1 MVTTRNGKRT
11 AAEAPAAAADTKK
24 QKLPVRAKEGKTA
37 AGKKDET
44 SRSSSSSLASSK
56 KRSSFVV
63 ELKSAAAM
71 ATGAQDVKEKQVI
84 TGAEQPAPR
93 TDDEEI
99 GDSDASPESV
109 GDDAHKAAEAKTA
122 LVAEGGDGDDESDS
136 DAAPEAVSTSKAAVQ
151 AKKSAQAANKAIA
164 EQQANQKR
172 KRQERNARLQEQAAA
187 RKAQED
193 AAPAEKS
200 SEEEEEEEEEGEEK
214 AETPARE
221 ATTTTGRRKRLDL
234 PLELPAEFL
243 ETDSEEDGESE
254 DGAGDRK
261 PRKARKLETAEAQ
274 LLREARAPRDE
285 VVGTT
290 VFRTVKKEDERL
302 APKAQKYSVNAKKA
316 LLTRVGYHCAI
327 VATQPTVR
335 MLAETGKR
343 VAFRTASADDCDLAA
358 GSGPRPQE
366 AGFGDGLD
374 FGSRFFFAKLTV
386 MASLVEKSP
395 AAAAAGSADAHDESR
410 ETSRDG
416 TWIRFMTAIRWYSKD
431 MPSEEKKL
439 VLRLDLLILVF
450 GCLSASSQ
458 STSTSP
464 PSPTSTSGNELN
476 YVTIVFWSSY
486 CTSMIPA
493 CYYLTRHPINV
504 ILPILEIGWGLSIF
518 GLAWARNVQT
528 VYAMRFLTGLFES
541 SSFTGIIYVI
551 GSWYEPAEIGRRVAL
566 FYVAAP
572 LGTMFAG
579 YLQAAAYA
587 NLHRVHGLAG
597 WRWLFIVDAIVTIPI
612 ALVGF
617 FVFPD
622 VPARSRPRL
631 LPPRLYALAR
641 DRLRGLTASP
651 QLKVSRDNL
660 RARVPPLALPSG
672 SPFSL
677 YLKAFPTTYSV
688 TRINTLPTVVT
699 AISVVSAFA
708 AGAVAD
714 RTGWFAGLSVAA
726 TGGRLAAFM
735 LNGFEGAIP
744 SLTMAW
750 ATITMAGDAEE
761 RAIVTASMNA
771 IGQAIVAWAQL
782 LQFPAVEAPYFRR
795 GFRSVVAT
803 MVVQFFITG
812 AIWFLVRRDRRKL
825 EVTREDTGE
834 PIQEVK
840 QGV

>member
-11 AAEAPAAAADTKK
+11 AAEASAAAATTKK

-37 AGKKDET
+37 ASKKDET
-44 SRSSSSSLASSK
+44 SRSSSSK
-56 KRSSFVV
+56 KRASFVV
-63 ELKSAAAM
+63 ELKSEAGTAA
-71 ATGAQDVKEKQVI
+71 GVQDVKEKQII

-93 TDDEEI
+93 TDADEI
-99 GDSDASPESV
+99 GDSDASPESI
-109 GDDAHKAAEAKTA
+109 GDEAHEAAEQLAAESKTA
-122 LVAEGGDGDDESDS
+122 LVAEGGDDDDSDS

-193 AAPAEKS
+193 VTPAKKS
-200 SEEEEEEEEEGEEK
+200 SNEEEEESEEK
-214 AETPARE
+214 TETAARE
-221 ATTTTGRRKRLDL
+221 ATTTGRRKRLDL
-234 PLELPAEFL
+234 PSELPAEFL
-243 ETDSEEDGESE
+243 ESDSEDDGETE

-316 LLTRVGYHCAI
+316 LLARVYAQTM
-327 VATQPTVR
+327 A
-335 MLAETGKR
+335 
-343 VAFRTASADDCDLAA
+343 
-358 GSGPRPQE
+358 
-366 AGFGDGLD
+366 
-374 FGSRFFFAKLTV
+374 
-386 MASLVEKSP
+386 MASLEEKSP
-395 AAAAAGSADAHDESR
+395 PVAATDPADTHDESQD
-410 ETSRDG
+410 TSRDSP
-416 TWIRFMTAIRWYSKD
+416 WIRFMTAIRWYSKD
-431 MPSEEKKL
+431 TPSEEKRL

-450 GCLSASSQ
+450 GCLCFFTKYLDQSSLTNAYVSGMKEDLNLQ
-458 STSTSP
+458 
-464 PSPTSTSGNELN
+464 GNELN
-476 YVTIVFWSSY
+476 YTTIVFWSSY

-493 CYYLTRHPINV
+493 CYYLTRHPINIV
-504 ILPILEIGWGLSIF
+504 LPVLEIGWGLSTL

-528 VYAMRFLTGLFES
+528 VYAMRFFTGLFES

-551 GSWYEPAEIGRRVAL
+551 GSWYKPAEIGRRVAL

-579 YLQAAAYA
+579 YLQAAAYT
-587 NLHRVHGLAG
+587 NLHGARGLAG
-597 WRWLFIVDAIVTIPI
+597 WRWLFVVDAVITVPI

-631 LPPRLYALAR
+631 LPPRLYALAC
-641 DRLRGLTASP
+641 DRLRGLTAP
-651 QLKVSRDNL
+651 PRLKVSRDIF
-660 RARVPPLALPSG
+660 ARVFRRWHWYLFVAQWTIMNENLQPSG

-677 YLKAFPTTYSV
+677 YLKAFPATYSV
-688 TRINTLPTVVT
+688 TRINTLPTVAT

-714 RTGWFAGLSVAA
+714 RTGWFAGLSAAA
-726 TGGRLAAFM
+726 TVPSLVGVILLVAWDVGERGRLAAFM

-782 LQFPAVEAPYFRR
+782 LQFPAVEAPHFRR

-803 MVVQFFITG
+803 MMVQFFITG
-812 AIWFLVRRDRRKL
+812 AIWFLVRRDRRKQKDA
-825 EVTREDTGE
+825 VEDIGE
-834 PIQEVK
+834 PIQEAK